1 MKNFVIPSIDLLDG
15 QIVRLFK
22 GNYGEKTVYNVKV
35 KDLIAKYQ
43 GFERLHIVDLNGA
56 KGDGISNI
64 KIIKEI
70 RAKFDGKIQ
79 IGGGIR
85 NLKIAQSVLELG
97 IDAVVLGTVAITD
110 FELTKEIL
118 AKLGAEKVVLAI
130 DCKLENG
137 RYLPKANGWIESG
150 KLDLFETLKQYE
162 SIASEILITDISV
175 DGTMQGANL
184 ELYRQIKAHFPRLKL
199 QASGGVSC
207 VDDLENL
214 RETTDFAIVGKAL
227 YEGIIENL

>member
-22 GNYGEKTVYNVKV
+22 GNYGEKTVYNVEID
-35 KDLIAKYQ
+35 DLLAKYQ
-43 GFERLHIVDLNGA
+43 SFKKLHIVDLNGA

-64 KIIKEI
+64 EIIKKI

-85 NLKIAQSVLELG
+85 NLKIAKSVLELG
-97 IDAVVLGTVAITD
+97 VNSIVLGTVAITN
-110 FELTKEIL
+110 FELTREIL

-137 RYLPKANGWIESG
+137 RYFPKANGWLESG
-150 KLDLFETLKQYE
+150 KLDVFETLKQYE
-162 SIASEILITDISV
+162 TLASKVLITDISV

-184 ELYRQIKAHFPRLKL
+184 ELYREIKKCFPNLKL

-207 VDDLENL
+207 VEDLENL
-214 RETTDFAIVGKAL
+214 RKIVDFAIVGKAL

>member
-22 GNYGEKTVYNVKV
+22 GNYGEKTVYNVEID
-35 KDLIAKYQ
+35 DLLAKYQ

-64 KIIKEI
+64 DIIKEI
-70 RAKFDGKIQ
+70 RVKFDGKIQ

-97 IDAVVLGTVAITD
+97 IDAIVLGTVAITN
-110 FELTKEIL
+110 FELTREIL

-137 RYLPKANGWIESG
+137 RYFPKANGWLESG

-162 SIASEILITDISV
+162 LIASEVLITDISV

-184 ELYRQIKAHFPRLKL
+184 ELYREIKKCLPNLKL

-207 VDDLENL
+207 VEDLENL
-214 RETTDFAIVGKAL
+214 RKIVDFAIVGKAL
-227 YEGIIENL
+227 YAGIVENL

>member
-1 MKNFVIPSIDLLDG
+1 MKNFAIPSIDLLDG
-15 QIVRLFK
+15 QVVRLFK
-22 GNYGEKTVYNVKV
+22 GNYGEKTVYNVEID
-35 KDLIAKYQ
+35 DLLAKYQ
-43 GFERLHIVDLNGA
+43 GFGRLHIVDLNGA

-64 KIIKEI
+64 EIIKEI

-85 NLKIAQSVLELG
+85 NLKLAQSVLEFG
-97 IDAVVLGTVAITD
+97 IDSVVLGTVAITN
-110 FELTKEIL
+110 FELTREIL

-137 RYLPKANGWIESG
+137 RYFPKANGWLESG
-150 KLDLFETLKQYE
+150 KLDLLETLKQYE
-162 SIASEILITDISV
+162 TLASKVLITDISV

-184 ELYRQIKAHFPRLKL
+184 ELYREVKSRFPQLKL

-207 VDDLENL
+207 VEDLENL
-214 RETTDFAIVGKAL
+214 QKIVDFAIVGKAL

>member
-15 QIVRLFK
+15 QVVRLFK
-22 GNYGEKTVYNVKV
+22 GNYGEKTVYNIAID
-35 KDLIAKYQ
+35 DLLSKYQ
-43 GFERLHIVDLNGA
+43 SFERLHIVDLNGA

-64 KIIKEI
+64 EIIKKI
-70 RAKFDGKIQ
+70 RAKFNGNIQ
-79 IGGGIR
+79 LGGGIR
-85 NLKIAQSVLELG
+85 NLNLAQSILELG
-97 IDAVVLGTVAITD
+97 IDAVVLGTIAITN
-110 FELTKEIL
+110 FELTKTIL
-118 AKLGAEKVVLAI
+118 TKLGTKNVVLAI

-137 RYLPKANGWIESG
+137 KYFPKANGWLESG

-184 ELYRQIKAHFPRLKL
+184 QLYREIKSRFSQLKL

-207 VDDLENL
+207 VEDLENL
-214 RETTDFAIVGKAL
+214 REITDFAIVGKAL

>member
-22 GNYGEKTVYNVKV
+22 GNYGEKTVYNVEISAI
-35 KDLIAKYQ
+35 LSKYQ
-43 GFERLHIVDLNGA
+43 SFERLHIVDLNGA

-64 KIIKEI
+64 EIIKEI

-85 NLKIAQSVLELG
+85 NLKIAKSVLELG
-97 IDAVVLGTVAITD
+97 VNSIVLGTVAITN

-118 AKLGAEKVVLAI
+118 AKLGAEKVILAI
-130 DCKLENG
+130 DCNLENG
-137 RYLPKANGWIESG
+137 KYFPKANGWLESG

-162 SIASEILITDISV
+162 AIASEVLITDISV

-184 ELYRQIKAHFPRLKL
+184 ELYRQIKSRFPQLKL

-207 VDDLENL
+207 VEDLENL
-214 RETTDFAIVGKAL
+214 KKIVDFAIVGKAL
-227 YEGIIENL
+227 YEGIIEDL

>member
-15 QIVRLFK
+15 QVVRLFK
-22 GNYGEKTVYNVKV
+22 GNYGEKTIYNVEISA
-35 KDLIAKYQ
+35 LLSKYQ
-43 GFERLHIVDLNGA
+43 AFKRLHIVDLNGA

-64 KIIKEI
+64 EIIKKI

-85 NLKIAQSVLELG
+85 NLKIAKSVLELG
-97 IDAVVLGTVAITD
+97 VNSIVLGTVAITN
-110 FELTKEIL
+110 FELTKEIIVQIGL
-118 AKLGAEKVVLAI
+118 EKVVLAI

-137 RYLPKANGWIESG
+137 RYFPKANGWLESG
-150 KLDLFETLKQYE
+150 NVDLFEILSQYKT
-162 SIASEILITDISV
+162 IASEILITDISV

-184 ELYRQIKAHFPRLKL
+184 ELYRQIKSRFPHLKL

-207 VDDLENL
+207 VEDLENL
-214 RETTDFAIVGKAL
+214 RKIVDFAIVGKAL